1 MEVIVVVVV
10 LFQRNLLLGIHIEV
24 VRIVHVGLGE
34 DRDVRREVHVDLAF
48 LAGALGRDDDDTV
61 GSAGTVD
68 SRGGRILQDIDALDV
83 VGVQV
88 VDGTFHRQTVH
99 HEQRVGLGVHG
110 ADTTDGE
117 LAAVGR
123 KTSHAAFKVLHQARR
138 VTLFDGLGVD
148 RGDGARH
155 LLLLDFLITGHHRT
169 FDEHAAVGHLHVEI
183 AAAVERLGNRVHTE
197 EGHLDGTVA
206 RVLDR
211 QRIVSVDIGDGVGFL
226 GDVLDGGAGDRHAVL
241 VGNAAFEH
249 DGAPA
254 AGLALLLGRR
264 SGR

>member
-1 MEVIVVVVV
+1 MEIIVVVVV
-10 LFQRNLLLGIHIEV
+10 FLQRNLLLGIHIEV

-34 DRDVRREVHVDLAF
+34 DRDVGGEVHVDLALF
-48 LAGALGRDDDDTV
+48 AGALGRDDDDTV

-68 SRGGRILQDIDALDV
+68 SRGGRVFQNVDALDV

-123 KTSHAAFKVLHQARR
+123 KTGHAAFKVLHQARC

-169 FDEHAAVGHLHVEI
+169 FDEHAAVGHLHIEI
-183 AAAVERLGNRVHTE
+183 AAAVERLGNRVHAE

-206 RVLDR
+206 RILDR
-211 QRIVSVDIGDGVGFL
+211 QRIVAVDIGDGVGFL
-226 GDVLDGGAGDRHAVL
+226 GDVLDSGAGDRHAVL
-241 VGNAAFEH
+241 VGDAAFEH